1 MTKTRPVSS
10 WVSWLAVRIGVLSVL
25 VALWAAAIRVFG
37 VPSYLLPTPSSVARA
52 AALHPALL
60 AERAGYTLGSAML
73 GLLISTVLAGGLA
86 VTFLNSR
93 LLARASMPLV
103 VAFRSAPVAAIA
115 PLVMLMTGRGLGT
128 SVVVVTIVSFFPLYV
143 NLMRGLGAPDR
154 NAVELMRVTGATRW
168 QQLRLLRIPYA
179 MPFLFTGLRV
189 AGGTAILGAML
200 SEWLTGA
207 PGLGMLILDSG
218 DMRQTE
224 LLWAA
229 TILSVLVA
237 LCVFWST
244 SLCERNF
251 LSWRR

>member
-1 MTKTRPVSS
+1 MSNSRRTL
-10 WVSWLAVRIGVLSVL
+10 SWLSWFATRAAVVAAVVVL
-25 VALWAAAIRVFG
+25 WWAAIRLFAI
-37 VPSYLLPTPSSVARA
+37 PTYLLPPPGSVALA
-52 AALHPALL
+52 AMLHPALL
-60 AERAGYTLGSAML
+60 AARAGYTLGSAML
-73 GLLISTVLAGGLA
+73 GLLISTALAGALSVA
-86 VTFLNSR
+86 FINSP

-115 PLVMLMTGRGLGT
+115 PLIMLMVGRGLGT

-154 NAVELMRVTGATRW
+154 NALELMQVTGATRW
-168 QQLRLLRIPYA
+168 QQLRLLRLPYA

-229 TILSVLVA
+229 TILSVVVA
-237 LCVFWST
+237 LCVFAVT
-244 SLCERNF
+244 SVCERNF

>member
-1 MTKTRPVSS
+1 MTKTRPASS

-25 VALWAAAIRVFG
+25 IVLWAAAIHVFG
-37 VPSYLLPTPSSVARA
+37 IPSYLLPTPASVARA

-86 VTFLNSR
+86 VAFLNSR

-154 NAVELMRVTGATRW
+154 NTVELMRVTGATRW

-229 TILSVLVA
+229 TILSVFVA

>member
-1 MTKTRPVSS
+1 
-10 WVSWLAVRIGVLSVL
+10 
-25 VALWAAAIRVFG
+25 VFG
-37 VPSYLLPTPSSVARA
+37 VPSYLLPTPASVARA

-86 VTFLNSR
+86 VAFLNSR

-154 NAVELMRVTGATRW
+154 NTVELMRVTGATRW

-229 TILSVLVA
+229 TILSVFVA

>member
-25 VALWAAAIRVFG
+25 VVLWAAAIRVFG
-37 VPSYLLPTPSSVARA
+37 VPSYLLPAPASVARA
-52 AALHPALL
+52 VWLHPALL

-73 GLLISTVLAGGLA
+73 GLLISTVFAGGLSVA
-86 VTFLNSR
+86 FLNSR

-168 QQLRLLRIPYA
+168 QQLRLLRIPCA

-189 AGGTAILGAML
+189 AGSTAILGAML

-207 PGLGMLILDSG
+207 PGLGMLILDAG

-229 TILSVLVA
+229 TILSVFVA

-251 LSWRR
+251 LLWRR

>member
-1 MTKTRPVSS
+1 MTKTRPASS

-25 VALWAAAIRVFG
+25 IVLWAAAIHVFG
-37 VPSYLLPTPSSVARA
+37 IPSYLLPTPASVARA
-52 AALHPALL
+52 AALHPTLL

-86 VTFLNSR
+86 VAFLNSR

-154 NAVELMRVTGATRW
+154 NTVELMRVTGATRW

-229 TILSVLVA
+229 TILSVFVA

>member
-1 MTKTRPVSS
+1 M
-10 WVSWLAVRIGVLSVL
+10 SWLAIRAGVLAGL
-25 VALWAAAIRVFG
+25 VALWWAAIQVFDI
-37 VPSYLLPTPSSVARA
+37 PPYLLPTPVSVARA
-52 AALHPALL
+52 VALHPALL

-73 GLLISTVLAGGLA
+73 GLLISTLLAGGISVA
-86 VTFLNSR
+86 FINSR
-93 LLARASMPLV
+93 ALARASMPLV

-115 PLVMLMTGRGLGT
+115 PLVMLMAGRGLGT

-154 NAVELMRVTGATRW
+154 NAVELMQVTGATRW
-168 QQLRLLRIPYA
+168 QQLRLLRLPYA

-237 LCVFWST
+237 LGVFWTT